1 MKALL
6 MLRAVV
12 RWLRRIYPLP
22 AAIIAA
28 EFPDNRRTAAG
39 LAARQTIDDL
49 IAAAAAAMRSG
60 DALAA
65 GHALNRASDICDR
78 AGGLARAIQLRHDA
92 ADAFAIFA
100 EHGGVADRTLGYAL
114 AARAMLAAG
123 DIERAK
129 DFNDRSKAVRAT
141 ESIAS

>member
-6 MLRAVV
+6 VLRAILG
-12 RWLRRIYPLP
+12 WLRRIYPLP
-22 AAIIAA
+22 TEIVAA

-39 LAARQTIDDL
+39 LAARRRIDEL
-49 IAAAAAAMRSG
+49 IAAAAAATRSG

-78 AGGLARAIQLRHDA
+78 AGGLARAIQLRNDA

-100 EHGGVADRTLGYAL
+100 ERGGVADRTLGYTL
-114 AARAMLAAG
+114 AARTMLAAG

-129 DFNDRSKAVRAT
+129 DFNDLSKAVRAP
-141 ESIAS
+141 ESMAS